1 MTSSFHPGGL
11 AVVIG
16 ASGGIGRAIADRLQS
31 EGHFARV
38 LRFSRSGDTALD
50 LTNEKT
56 IVGAAAIV
64 ADTGLPLRLVFN
76 AAGLLHDGDLTPE
89 KTWRDVDPE
98 HLLRSFAVNAIG
110 PMLLMKHLLPML
122 APASKSVFAT
132 LSARVGSIGDNHLG
146 GWYAYRASKAALN
159 QFVKTAAIEL
169 KRRRPQ
175 AICVALHPGTVD
187 TGLSSPFGKTGLDV
201 QTPEIAAQHLLAAI
215 ETFTAEQSGGFF
227 DRFGEALPW

>member
-1 MTSSFHPGGL
+1 MTNRFRLGGL

-16 ASGGIGRAIADRLQS
+16 ASGGIGSAIARRLESEDR
-31 EGHFARV
+31 FARV
-38 LRFSRSGDTALD
+38 MRFSRSGDPMLD
-50 LTNEKT
+50 LTREKT
-56 IVGAAAIV
+56 IIDAAAAV
-64 ADTGLPLRLVFN
+64 SATGLPLRLVFN
-76 AAGLLHDGDLTPE
+76 AAGILHEGDLAPE

-98 HLLRSFAVNAIG
+98 HLQRLFAVNATG

-122 APASKSVFAT
+122 ASDGKAVFAT
-132 LSARVGSIGDNHLG
+132 LSAKVGSIGDNHLG

-187 TGLSSPFGKTGLDV
+187 TGLSSGFGKSGLDV
-201 QTPEIAAQHLLAAI
+201 QTPDAAARQLLAAI
-215 ETFTAEQSGGFF
+215 DTFTPDQSGGFY
-227 DRFGEALPW
+227 DRFGAVLPW